1 MMHKSHRMHTDTRL
15 SASPL
20 PLASA
25 DQGGSVVL
33 PVRLA
38 LVIESLLGGGPNGF
52 TGRGLP
58 LPLLFRRMLDS
69 T

>member
-1 MMHKSHRMHTDTRL
+1 
-15 SASPL
+15 
-20 PLASA
+20 
-25 DQGGSVVL
+25 VVL

-69 T
+69 TCSHSVIVQNLSSDNMSWLGVTSR